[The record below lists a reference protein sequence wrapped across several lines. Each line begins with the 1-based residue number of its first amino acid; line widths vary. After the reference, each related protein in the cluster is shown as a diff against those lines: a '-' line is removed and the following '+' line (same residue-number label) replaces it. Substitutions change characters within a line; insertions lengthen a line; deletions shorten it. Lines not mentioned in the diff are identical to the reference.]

1 MPQRQGLIRPKIDLT
16 CLERSFSLDRHLA
29 AIKLMDSRLDLFE
42 SIFKRAQRIRFE
54 YSPPNLT
61 SVLVLHPE
69 QPDITTTPIIEQTLG
84 ILNRPKASPI
94 IAQSL
99 PNTTDELSI
108 SNLVLDHAPDLIVL
122 QRHLLQGEHAWPRGF
137 GGVVPSLIQH
147 HATPILVLPTP
158 VNDARAP
165 STVRTIAGIVDQPL
179 NNHDLVN
186 WASTFCASGATLCL
200 HHIEAED
207 QFERIMKAIERIP
220 ELNTETAR
228 TTLKREL
235 MQEAQRFLDHC
246 QLTLEQYRPD
256 VTVQHSV
263 EMAPVQHGYL
273 TWITQTQPELI
284 VLDMLD
290 ATKAVNRGIADALAM
305 QFTDLPFLL
314 L

>member
-61 SVLVLHPE
+61 SVLVLVPE
-69 QPDITTTPIIEQTLG
+69 QPDIATTPIIEQTLG

-122 QRHLLQGEHAWPRGF
+122 QRHLLQGEHAWNRGF
-137 GGVVPSLIQH
+137 GGVVQSLIQD

-158 VNDARAP
+158 VNDARA
-165 STVRTIAGIVDQPL
+165 IDCQ
-179 NNHDLVN
+179 
-186 WASTFCASGATLCL
+186 
-200 HHIEAED
+200 
-207 QFERIMKAIERIP
+207 
-220 ELNTETAR
+220 
-228 TTLKREL
+228 
-235 MQEAQRFLDHC
+235 DH
-246 QLTLEQYRPD
+246 RR
-256 VTVQHSV
+256 H
-263 EMAPVQHGYL
+263 
-273 TWITQTQPELI
+273 
-284 VLDMLD
+284 
-290 ATKAVNRGIADALAM
+290 R
-305 QFTDLPFLL
+305 
-314 L
+314 